1 MDELYILYIELR
13 HRGTGEHKMGSAF
26 PPSSPIG
33 AGSASYNI
41 EADPFLEFAVGRKQ
55 LAAAAGSRSERQAYP
70 TPHPSSTLGRSSS
83 PVREADSDEEQEV
96 HERSWRLVEIV
107 LDPRSSAEVV
117 VGRQRAMCDV
127 CLPRGKHISRRHA
140 TLSYEAATNRVRL
153 YCSGTNG
160 LVVSFPRQ
168 LSYELVRQVGTD
180 SVFELVTET
189 SDGRDHLPRSE
200 KELVKRPFL
209 TSFVLFQG
217 ETVDMPFIQ
226 DTILD
231 FRQCEARMSLLDIG
245 SDEEN
250 SNVTETEDEMTL
262 LNIGSDDIR
271 NGVRTPVKRMYI
283 HRSDDLPT
291 QAELERA
298 SYGDAVEEDDEMS
311 DRVFDAGSA
320 LAPDSSFSGGFLH
333 TPFKQKLSDNSLL
346 GLGTDS
352 PLSPAGSIESFQ
364 HDSEVG
370 SPGPVQKK
378 RKETSSI
385 NDQELIEAEDILKEM
400 ECRGI
405 DPHELQHVLANH
417 LALSNVQQ
425 VPLSQLQDVNSTI
438 STLGRKELR
447 ALLTTEKCIGVIY
460 RVGKDAAGKPL
471 DEEYYYDLEND
482 SNQDRRQLVLSL
494 KGGRTSLRSCRRV
507 HKQYFWKKPAK

>member
-1 MDELYILYIELR
+1 M
-13 HRGTGEHKMGSAF
+13 MGSAY

-33 AGSASYNI
+33 AGSASYSI

-55 LAAAAGSRSERQAYP
+55 LAAAVGSRSERRAYP

-83 PVREADSDEEQEV
+83 PVREAEIEEEQEV
-96 HERSWRLVEIV
+96 RERSWRLVEIV

-117 VGRQRAMCDV
+117 VGRQRAVCDV
-127 CLPRGKHISRRHA
+127 CLPRGKNISRRHA
-140 TLSYEAATNRVRL
+140 TLAYEAGTNRVRL
-153 YCSGTNG
+153 HCSGTNG
-160 LVVSFPRQ
+160 LVVSFPQR
-168 LSYELVRQVGTD
+168 LSYELVRQIGTEP
-180 SVFELVTET
+180 VFELVTEV
-189 SDGRDHLPRSE
+189 SDERGRVARPE
-200 KELVKRPFL
+200 KELVKRPYL
-209 TSFVLFQG
+209 TSFVLFRG
-217 ETVDMPFIQ
+217 ETVYMPFIQ
-226 DTILD
+226 DTLLD
-231 FRQCEARMSLLDIG
+231 FRQCEARLSLLDVG

-262 LNIGSDDIR
+262 LNLGSDDIR

-283 HRSDDLPT
+283 QRSDDLPT
-291 QAELERA
+291 ETELERA
-298 SYGDAVEEDDEMS
+298 SYGGAEEEGDEMS

-320 LAPDSSFSGGFLH
+320 LAPDSSFSAGFLH
-333 TPFKQKLSDNSLL
+333 TPFKQKLSENSLL

-364 HDSEVG
+364 RDSEGG
-370 SPGPVQKK
+370 SPEPVHKK
-378 RKETSSI
+378 RKEASSI
-385 NDQELIEAEDILKEM
+385 DAQELLEAEETLRDM
-400 ECRGI
+400 ERSGI

-447 ALLTTEKCIGVIY
+447 ALLATEKCIGVIY

-494 KGGRTSLRSCRRV
+494 KGGRTGLRSCRRV